1 MDKRHR
7 IPLCS
12 CVVDWPYFSTMEV
25 RTPLILSTA
34 VEFTTCQSYG
44 HWAPHTW
51 TRTWHLWIGQISFD
65 WFLTVSNLLLSA
77 RQGKKP
83 LQCPHGCHFQLVT
96 NALSR
101 KPTTKLISSQS
112 ANQEKIHLLALCL
125 LPPFWSLF
133 VLLRLHTLID
143 MVLLIFGPSFQ
154 RSLPRSNEIQM
165 PRGKRCQR
173 WYFVFQIIFGGI
185 FTEKTKLHLH
195 EDPLGDELSHSVKIL
210 CEYAYDT

>member
-25 RTPLILSTA
+25 HSSYSLNSSWVYYVSKLWALGTTTYLNSDLTFMDWPDLIRLVPHCQQLIIKCKAGQKATA
-34 VEFTTCQSYG
+34 VPTWMPFSTCNKC
-44 HWAPHTW
+44 
-51 TRTWHLWIGQISFD
+51 F
-65 WFLTVSNLLLSA
+65 
-77 RQGKKP
+77 
-83 LQCPHGCHFQLVT
+83 C
-96 NALSR
+96 R
-101 KPTTKLISSQS
+101 KPTTKLISSQR